1 MTSGNLGGG
10 TMGGVAVGGWPYTL
24 GAGLYNG
31 CVAGCWLC
39 TLGAVACRLMRSM
52 KSSAILGGDGFG
64 LGGGLGTVLGLS
76 CAKISASLASATLVS
91 VPKMAN
97 GASGAGLRKR

>member
-10 TMGGVAVGGWPYTL
+10 TLGGVAVVGWPYTL
-24 GAGLYNG
+24 GTGLYNG
-31 CVAGCWLC
+31 CVAGCWLY
-39 TLGAVACRLMRSM
+39 TLGAVAKRLRRSL

-76 CAKISASLASATLVS
+76 
-91 VPKMAN
+91 
-97 GASGAGLRKR
+97 